1 MEGTTIYPNQVQWF
15 FRGILSLL
23 FSFFFFSPHNCYAFR
38 PSSELNASQA
48 EGKTNYTRSPISQ
61 AGAFLRVPKRTKKNP
76 TIPNINRA
84 RIPRNK
90 QNRSEEEVEPN

>member
-1 MEGTTIYPNQVQWF
+1 MIFSRNL
-15 FRGILSLL
+15 IS
-23 FSFFFFSPHNCYAFR
+23 SFFFFFFFPLTIVTRNAFR